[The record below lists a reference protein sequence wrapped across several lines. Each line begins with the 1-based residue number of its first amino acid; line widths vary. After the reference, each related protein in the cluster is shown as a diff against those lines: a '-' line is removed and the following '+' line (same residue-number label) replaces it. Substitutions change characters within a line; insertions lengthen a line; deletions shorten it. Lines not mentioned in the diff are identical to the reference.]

1 MHTHEAL
8 RKYYD
13 RKRDLSPA
21 FSLRS
26 LARRVQV
33 SPSFLSRILS
43 GQKPIPYPLLLR
55 LGPALDI
62 EPEIFTSI
70 RQAHQV
76 EMPLEESAVR
86 TPRKGRAKLESSV
99 SEWNLTSPE
108 TLRVLRQWFYLPI
121 LEFTITKSYDG
132 TPETVAAYLGLT
144 VPSVVKAM
152 NELKELKLLV
162 EREADGVL
170 IKTRRKL
177 RMGSGKPHAD
187 IRRFHDAMLERAR
200 RELAV
205 ATANHDFERRLITG
219 ITVTANPEKIAAA
232 KQRLAEC
239 LHEIANDLAQ
249 EQGTEV
255 YHLSAQL
262 FPLTKK
268 P

>member
-13 RKRDLSPA
+13 RKRDTSPA

-43 GQKPIPYPLLLR
+43 GQKPVPYPLLLR

-62 EPEIFTSI
+62 EPEIFTTI

-76 EMPLEESAVR
+76 EVDDSAGFS
-86 TPRKGRAKLESSV
+86 PRKGKAELDSSV

-121 LEFTITKSYDG
+121 LEFSITKHYDG
-132 TPETVAAYLGLT
+132 IPETVAAYLGLT
-144 VPSVVKAM
+144 VPTVVKAM
-152 NELKELKLLV
+152 EELKDLKLLV
-162 EREADGVL
+162 PKDGVL
-170 IKTRRKL
+170 VKTSRKL

-205 ATANHDFERRLITG
+205 ATATQDFERRLITG
-219 ITVTANPEKIAAA
+219 ITVTASPEKIAAA

-239 LHEIANDLAQ
+239 LHEIANELAQ
-249 EQGTEV
+249 EKGTEV